1 MASSGNAPAW
11 VDASN
16 EYVLS
21 CARGICGYR
30 SVCTRLFAFTR
41 ITLSRFYYSEKEE
54 TSPLMGSG
62 EVALQDSEKDVE
74 EQKEDAA
81 SYGALDTSKED
92 TLQKDWQKEEP
103 KKKKPKKKAVR
114 VSDSIHEI
122 LVNRPHRSFCQHVF
136 IFFQIV
142 AIVSS
147 LCLFTTQIIPIIIAP
162 PSKIGY
168 LPFALR

>member
-1 MASSGNAPAW
+1 M
-11 VDASN
+11 
-16 EYVLS
+16 
-21 CARGICGYR
+21 
-30 SVCTRLFAFTR
+30 T
-41 ITLSRFYYSEKEE
+41 
-54 TSPLMGSG
+54 PLMGSG

-74 EQKEDAA
+74 AHKEDAA
-81 SYGALDTSKED
+81 SYGALDTTKDDATSK
-92 TLQKDWQKEEP
+92 KDWHKEETP
-103 KKKKPKKKAVR
+103 TKKTKPKKKTVR
-114 VSDSIHEI
+114 VSESIHEI

-142 AIVSS
+142 ASLSS